1 MGDVIIGS
9 ISRFSEII
17 KGLKDQINEIDQIK
31 KLMKSHLPT
40 FIKALN
46 RINTSLEMLTY
57 VFQGTPAHNELFKHK
72 LLSFSQIETIV
83 VKLEPMHTLLT
94 LLRTLNCTDKFVD
107 RMRLYWQLYTNY
119 ERPSLIHAQLKRYF
133 KIIENALPVIIELN
147 STIFGSAMRIKQ
159 PILRKAWMLVGDNQL
174 NDSSLPVNII
184 QDNLYML
191 LKLELDERTINSL
204 HKKKD
209 KYKIVINQI
218 VTDIDNRGASDGDGN
233 ISLAELNDL
242 PDEVMENIHSG
253 DHDDHDDH
261 NYQDDDDDDDDVC
274 EVDYRRK
281 PSSVNRLKKFEDA
294 CNWICAMMSGTS
306 GNVCSEEIE
315 EIPVPIKYVTQ
326 AQKNHYIVRATDFFD
341 RYRSYLRKMEKQTKV
356 KSAISVIAKSK
367 SESVLQ
373 TSSGSD
379 KDSDGQAEQPDFVG
393 SDVEYEGLAAF
404 FNDNVQVAVPIP
416 LYENP
421 KIDGT
426 SERNVPPKSTGDY
439 GHNFI
444 SKKIASLDIK
454 RPSEFSDK
462 LCDDINILT
471 TVTFTMIANDQG
483 WGGSNSAHVRYQ
495 INDGNCIKAFTI
507 TRRPKEHL
515 HAEYTFTINGCELN
529 KNSDKSA
536 QQTVYIWLYCPPW
549 PGWEA
554 EVHKISCDLKY
565 N

>member
-46 RINTSLEMLTY
+46 RINSSLEMLTY
-57 VFQGTPAHNELFKHK
+57 VFQGTSAHNELFKHK

-94 LLRTLNCTDKFVD
+94 LLRTLNCTDKFVG
-107 RMRLYWQLYTNY
+107 RMKLYWQLYTNY
-119 ERPSLIHAQLKRYF
+119 DRPSLIHAQLKRYF
-133 KIIENALPVIIELN
+133 KIIENALPVIIDLN
-147 STIFGSAMRIKQ
+147 RTIFGSAMRIKQ
-159 PILRKAWMLVGDNQL
+159 PILRKAWMLAGDNQL

-204 HKKKD
+204 HKKKE

-218 VTDIDNRGASDGDGN
+218 VIDIDNRGASDGDGN

-242 PDEVMENIHSG
+242 PDEVMENINSG

-261 NYQDDDDDDDDVC
+261 DNDVC
-274 EVDYRRK
+274 EVEYRHK
-281 PSSVNRLKKFEDA
+281 PSSSVGLKTLEDA
-294 CNWICAMMSGTS
+294 CNWICAITS
-306 GNVCSEEIE
+306 GSPTRVGAEEIE
-315 EIPVPIKYVTQ
+315 QVSTSIKYVTA
-326 AQKNHYIVRATDFFD
+326 AQKNRYIVRATDFFD
-341 RYRSYLRKMEKQTKV
+341 RYRSYLRKLEKQSKL
-356 KSAISVIAKSK
+356 KSSKSPPSAKSNVPVV
-367 SESVLQ
+367 SGL
-373 TSSGSD
+373 SSRGSD
-379 KDSDGQAEQPDFVG
+379 KESDG
-393 SDVEYEGLAAF
+393 SDIEYEGLAALF
-404 FNDNVQVAVPIP
+404 TENVQISVPIILCDTP
-416 LYENP
+416 R
-421 KIDGT
+421 IDGR
-426 SERNVPPKSTGDY
+426 SERNKPPKSIGDY

-444 SKKIASLDIK
+444 SKQIASLVIK

-462 LCDDINILT
+462 LRDDINILT
-471 TVTFTMIANDQG
+471 TVTFTMTASDQG

-495 INDGNCIKAFTI
+495 INDGNCVKAFTI
-507 TRRPKEHL
+507 TRRPKDNIKG
-515 HAEYTFTINGCELN
+515 EYIFDINGYELN
-529 KNSDKSA
+529 KNPDKTIE
-536 QQTVYIWLYCPPW
+536 QTIHIWLYCPPW
-549 PGWEA
+549 AGWEA
-554 EVHKISCDLKY
+554 VAHEISCELKY

>member
-17 KGLKDQINEIDQIK
+17 KGLKDQINEIDQIR

-40 FIKALN
+40 FVKALN

-107 RMRLYWQLYTNY
+107 RMKLYWQLYTNY

-133 KIIENALPVIIELN
+133 GIIENALPVIIELN

-204 HKKKD
+204 HKKKE

-242 PDEVMENIHSG
+242 PDEVMENIHN
-253 DHDDHDDH
+253 DDQDDHDDH
-261 NYQDDDDDDDDVC
+261 NYQDDVC

-281 PSSVNRLKKFEDA
+281 PSNANRLKRFEDG
-294 CNWICAMMSGTS
+294 CNWFCAMISGTTGKLYS
-306 GNVCSEEIE
+306 DEIK
-315 EIPVPIKYVTQ
+315 EIPVPIKYVTEV
-326 AQKNHYIVRATDFFD
+326 QKNRYIVRATDFFD
-341 RYRSYLRKMEKQTKV
+341 RYRSYLRKMEKQTKMEKQSKV
-356 KSAISVIAKSK
+356 KSVISVIAKSK

-379 KDSDGQAEQPDFVG
+379 KEGDGQAEQPDFVG
-393 SDVEYEGLAAF
+393 SDVELEGLAAL
-404 FNDNVQVAVPIP
+404 FNDNVQISVPIT

-421 KIDGT
+421 KIDGR
-426 SERNVPPKSTGDY
+426 SERNVPPKSTRDY

-462 LCDDINILT
+462 LRDDINILT

-495 INDGNCIKAFTI
+495 INDDNCIKAFTI

-515 HAEYTFTINGCELN
+515 QAAYTFTINGCELN
-529 KNSDKSA
+529 KNQDRNA
-536 QQTVYIWLYCPPW
+536 EQTIYIWLYCPPW
-549 PGWEA
+549 AGWKA
-554 EVHKISCDLKY
+554 EVHEISCELKY

>member
-17 KGLKDQINEIDQIK
+17 KGLKDQINEIDQIR

-40 FIKALN
+40 FVKALN

-94 LLRTLNCTDKFVD
+94 LLRTLNCTEKFVD
-107 RMRLYWQLYTNY
+107 RMKLYWQLYTNY

-133 KIIENALPVIIELN
+133 GIIENALPVIIELN

-191 LKLELDERTINSL
+191 LKLELDERTINSI
-204 HKKKD
+204 HKKRE

-233 ISLAELNDL
+233 ISIAELNDL
-242 PDEVMENIHSG
+242 PDEVMENIHNG
-253 DHDDHDDH
+253 EHDEHDEPG
-261 NYQDDDDDDDDVC
+261 YQDDIC

-281 PSSVNRLKKFEDA
+281 PSSDNNLRKIEDA
-294 CNWICAMMSGTS
+294 CNWICAIIYGRIYGRTS
-306 GNVCSEEIE
+306 KVYSKDIE
-315 EIPVPIKYVTQ
+315 DIPVPIKYVTH
-326 AQKNHYIVRATDFFD
+326 AKKNRYIIRATDFFD
-341 RYRSYLRKMEKQTKV
+341 RYRSYLRSMEKPTKI
-356 KSAISVIAKSK
+356 KSGVLRISKSK

-373 TSSGSD
+373 SSSGSD
-379 KDSDGQAEQPDFVG
+379 KEEEDASEHEF
-393 SDVEYEGLAAF
+393 EGLAELF
-404 FNDNVQVAVPIP
+404 SENLQVNFPIP

-421 KIDGT
+421 KIDGRT
-426 SERNVPPKSTGDY
+426 ERNIPPKSTHDY
-439 GHNFI
+439 GYNFI
-444 SKKIASLDIK
+444 SKRVASLDIK
-454 RPSEFSDK
+454 KPSDFSDK
-462 LCDDINILT
+462 LRDDINILT
-471 TVTFTMIANDQG
+471 TVTFTMVANDQG

-515 HAEYTFTINGCELN
+515 KAEYSFTINGCELN
-529 KNSDKSA
+529 KNQDKNA
-536 QQTVYIWLYCPPW
+536 DQKIYIWLYCPPW
-549 PGWEA
+549 AGWEA
-554 EVHKISCDLKY
+554 EVHEISCELKY

>member
-40 FIKALN
+40 FVKALN

-94 LLRTLNCTDKFVD
+94 LLRTLNCTEKFVD
-107 RMRLYWQLYTNY
+107 RMKLYWQLYTNY

-133 KIIENALPVIIELN
+133 GIIENALPVIIELN

-191 LKLELDERTINSL
+191 LKLELDERTINSI
-204 HKKKD
+204 HKKRE

-233 ISLAELNDL
+233 ISIAELNDL
-242 PDEVMENIHSG
+242 PDEVMENIHTG
-253 DHDDHDDH
+253 EHDEHDEH
-261 NYQDDDDDDDDVC
+261 EYQDDVC
-274 EVDYRRK
+274 DVDYRRK
-281 PSSVNRLKKFEDA
+281 PSSENNLKKFEDA
-294 CNWICAMMSGTS
+294 CNWICAIIYGRSS
-306 GNVCSEEIE
+306 KVYSKDIE
-315 EIPVPIKYVTQ
+315 DIPVPIKYVTH
-326 AQKNHYIVRATDFFD
+326 AKKNRYIVRATDFFD
-341 RYRSYLRKMEKQTKV
+341 RYRSYLRMIEKQSKMEKQIKV
-356 KSAISVIAKSK
+356 NSGISPIATKSK

-373 TSSGSD
+373 SSSGSD
-379 KDSDGQAEQPDFVG
+379 KEDDASEHEF
-393 SDVEYEGLAAF
+393 EGLAALF
-404 FNDNVQVAVPIP
+404 SENVQVSFPIP

-421 KIDGT
+421 KIDGRT
-426 SERNVPPKSTGDY
+426 ERNIPPKSTHDY
-439 GHNFI
+439 GYNFI

-462 LCDDINILT
+462 LRDDINILT

-515 HAEYTFTINGCELN
+515 KAEYSFTINGCELN
-529 KNSDKSA
+529 KNQDKNA
-536 QQTVYIWLYCPPW
+536 EQTIYIWLYCPPW
-549 PGWEA
+549 AGWEA
-554 EVHKISCDLKY
+554 EVHEISCELKY